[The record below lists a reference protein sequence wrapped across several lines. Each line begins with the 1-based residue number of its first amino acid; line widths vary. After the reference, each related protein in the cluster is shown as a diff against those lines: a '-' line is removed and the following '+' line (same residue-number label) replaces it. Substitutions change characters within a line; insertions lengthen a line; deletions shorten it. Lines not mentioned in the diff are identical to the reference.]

1 MNARPRKQQT
11 PEYWMSTSEA
21 AKHLLFDRYEP
32 RCKAQIYNWRKK
44 VEKALRAYE
53 NDPRPLLDKNKGDGL
68 GGRRKKNGRWEVR
81 LEVLED
87 WAQRTGV
94 SGWERSQALTAKDMK

>member
-1 MNARPRKQQT
+1 MKARKQRT
-11 PEYWMSTSEA
+11 PEVWMSTMEA
-21 AKHLLFDRYEP
+21 AKHLLFHSYHP
-32 RCKAQIYNWRKK
+32 RDKAVLYNHRKK

-53 NDPRPLLDKNKGDGL
+53 NDPRPLLDKNRGDGL
-68 GGRRKKNGRWEVR
+68 GGRRKANGRWEVR

-94 SGWERSQALTAKDMK
+94 SGWEASARS